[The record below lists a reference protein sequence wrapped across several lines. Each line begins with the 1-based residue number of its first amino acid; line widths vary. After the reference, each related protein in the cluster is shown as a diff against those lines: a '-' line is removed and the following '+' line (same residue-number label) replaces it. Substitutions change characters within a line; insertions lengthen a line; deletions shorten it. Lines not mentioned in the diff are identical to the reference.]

1 MLKSEN
7 TDYTYILQGGGAKLS
22 AFGDGFSL
30 LGKLKSLLCRHSE
43 DEVRRISL
51 NKRSFAYA
59 LDDNVTGGSL
69 CKDDMRR
76 HCEELATKQS
86 IDRGQ
91 ALPSAMTCDW
101 QDTQKPVI
109 AHSVARSLFLD
120 CFAYARNDGRKK
132 AAFTLAEV
140 LITLGV
146 IGVVAAMTLPGLVN
160 KYQEKAWLTQFKVTY
175 SVLSQAY
182 LRAYQEN
189 GVIKNW
195 NLPLDNK
202 AESARIVADNL
213 LPYLNLAQDW
223 KQNSNYSSHNLP
235 MHYLGLNGI
244 KIATGFNGWESA
256 HYVFALANGAT
267 VGIFDFL
274 LDEVDNKLRVLLYV
288 DTNGGNGPNQFGK
301 DFFIIALNTKKG
313 YPIITGYDPWNSTQ
327 NGCSTTKT
335 VAWYSGG
342 ACATWVI
349 ATGNMDYLHRE
360 LTAEEWSEI
369 IKAGDIKEE

>member
-1 MLKSEN
+1 MPEARYFSDIIHVIGTSFDMQRYRLGSLLSLYLRGKEKEVNRRKRKHANIPCISLTLNAQTLFEQSSNSFRAHYRTSCTFAKLTLGVFASISEAIQKKRSRN
-7 TDYTYILQGGGAKLS
+7 EVRDDKLWYILPAACHRG
-22 AFGDGFSL
+22 
-30 LGKLKSLLCRHSE
+30 
-43 DEVRRISL
+43 RR
-51 NKRSFAYA
+51 
-59 LDDNVTGGSL
+59 
-69 CKDDMRR
+69 
-76 HCEELATKQS
+76 
-86 IDRGQ
+86 
-91 ALPSAMTCDW
+91 
-101 QDTQKPVI
+101 KPV
-109 AHSVARSLFLD
+109 RDL
-120 CFAYARNDGRKK
+120 KEK

-182 LRAYQEN
+182 LRAYQEH
-189 GVIKNW
+189 GAIKNW

-349 ATGNMDYLHRE
+349 ASGNMDYLHRE
-360 LTAEEWSEI
+360 LTAEEWNQI